1 MAAPIPK
8 PKLGPPIDPQSA
20 PDTAVVV
27 VPERDDLEAEWGA
40 RCVSTGLAIDMD
52 AAIIVDL
59 MTRAHLAHTREAIIE
74 GDRPDGG
81 GDQRA
86 LGPRAAS
93 AAGRV
98 SGNRNYKTGELA
110 DGLRRTPIESNGQ
123 TASSTVLPPKSRQ
136 AHVARERAR
145 GVVLITGAGAAGQ
158 AAVNGA
164 KAAVEAMVTG
174 RQVRVD
180 DGEVEAKGAGK

>member
-1 MAAPIPK
+1 MTARIPK
-8 PKLGPPIDPQSA
+8 PKLGPPIDPQNA

-40 RCVSTGLAIDMD
+40 RCVSAGLALDMD
-52 AAIIVDL
+52 AAILVDL
-59 MTRAHLAHTREAIIE
+59 MTRAHLLHTANAIAE
-74 GDRPDGG
+74 GERPDGG

-93 AAGRV
+93 APGRV
-98 SGNRNYKTGELA
+98 SGNRNYKTGELVA
-110 DGLRRTPIESNGQ
+110 GLRRTEIKSDSQ

-145 GVVLITGAGAAGQ
+145 GVVLITGDGAAGQ
-158 AAVNGA
+158 AAINGA
-164 KAAVEAMVTG
+164 KAAVEAMVSG
-174 RQVRVD
+174 RHVRVD
-180 DGEVEAKGAGK
+180 DGEVDAGEADK